1 MSNDDVSVSGYWRCG
16 PPVWFCTCDINS
28 GSGRWV
34 QSLTCTQ
41 SDHSDHMELITI
53 LSCLSLAQADILKED
68 VGKARDV
75 MGFPFERLEAGG
87 GVEVVGDDDDLLA
100 EVVEVPVVEGEE
112 DVRCVGKVKLVEET
126 EWDEVVTCNHS
137 YDQRCHQTF
146 VTRSD
151 TGLDQPKTEMF

>member
-1 MSNDDVSVSGYWRCG
+1 
-16 PPVWFCTCDINS
+16 
-28 GSGRWV
+28 
-34 QSLTCTQ
+34 
-41 SDHSDHMELITI
+41 
-53 LSCLSLAQADILKED
+53 
-68 VGKARDV
+68 

-100 EVVEVPVVEGEE
+100 EVVEVVEVPVVEGEE
-112 DVRCVGKVKLVEET
+112 DVRCIGKVKLVEET

>member
-1 MSNDDVSVSGYWRCG
+1 
-16 PPVWFCTCDINS
+16 
-28 GSGRWV
+28 
-34 QSLTCTQ
+34 
-41 SDHSDHMELITI
+41 MELITI

-68 VGKARDV
+68 VGKGRDV

-112 DVRCVGKVKLVEET
+112 DVRCIGKVKLVEET